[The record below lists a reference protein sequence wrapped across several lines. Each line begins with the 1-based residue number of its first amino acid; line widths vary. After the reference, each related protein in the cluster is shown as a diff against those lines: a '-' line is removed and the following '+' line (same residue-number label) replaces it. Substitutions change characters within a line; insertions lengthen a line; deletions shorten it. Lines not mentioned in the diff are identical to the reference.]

1 MMNDGVMDEEYHRIV
16 REIPMTTKKKLLEEY
31 LVELLK
37 IDATIGDLLDFM
49 ADTIDEPWER
59 GDGSAYDDIH
69 VMSLYSDQGIRNL
82 RDRILK
88 EA

>member
-1 MMNDGVMDEEYHRIV
+1 
-16 REIPMTTKKKLLEEY
+16 MTSEKRNLLDHY

-37 IDATIGDLLDFM
+37 IDATIAELLDYM

-82 RDRILK
+82 RERILNEK
-88 EA
+88 

>member
-1 MMNDGVMDEEYHRIV
+1 MS
-16 REIPMTTKKKLLEEY
+16 KKKLLEEY

-37 IDATIGDLLDFM
+37 IDSTIADLLDYM

-69 VMSLYSDQGIRNL
+69 VMSLYADQGITNL
-82 RDRILK
+82 RERILK